1 MPDTIFCMQS
11 LLKLLRRAAFSIGA
25 IILVVYVVR
34 AFDSRRFP
42 DLGPEYRIHFAS
54 EFRAADEADTDWS
67 AYLQIED
74 ALAAELDRKIDPD
87 LRPDSILDRYSS
99 ESLTHPDRFDGDW
112 NRSFELRAARPRGV
126 AVMLH
131 GLTDSPYSM
140 LSTAQS
146 AVGSGYNVI
155 VPRMP
160 GHGFAVAGLLQA
172 RWEDWTAALRIAIR
186 RALEI
191 REPGQPLLLVG
202 YSNGGLL
209 AIDYALRCHD
219 NDRLPCPDR
228 IILMS
233 PAIAISPSAVIANW
247 HSALSWLPYFEKF
260 QWLSVLPEI
269 DPFKFTSFP
278 KRAAWEIHKI
288 AKRTHAMLKE
298 PGRTELL
305 PPILTFQSVVDNT
318 VSSRAIVSLLYDKL
332 PKNGSE
338 LVVYDIN
345 RNSTIVHLMRKIPR
359 DPLDFFRSRAPLNYD
374 VTILRNRSDKTLE
387 ISAFTLAAGSE
398 AFTSANTGLEWP
410 LGIFSLSH
418 IAIPF
423 PAIDPLYGD
432 GQGATASEARIV
444 LGALAPRGEL
454 GVLSLSPA
462 YFLRTRYNPFFAA
475 QARYMNDWLAGDE

>member
-1 MPDTIFCMQS
+1 MLDTIFPMQS
-11 LLKLLRRAAFSIGA
+11 LFRLLSRTAIVIGA

-42 DLGPEYRIHFAS
+42 DLGPEFRIHFAS
-54 EFRAADEADTDWS
+54 EFSASDESDTDWR

-74 ALAAELDRKIDPD
+74 ELADELDRKIDPD
-87 LRPDSILDRYSS
+87 LRPDSVLDRYSAD
-99 ESLTHPDRFDGDW
+99 SLSHPDRFDGDW
-112 NRSFELRAARPRGV
+112 NRSFELRAAKPRGV

-131 GLTDSPYSM
+131 GLSDSPYSM

-146 AVGSGYNVI
+146 AVGSGYHVI

-160 GHGFAVAGLLQA
+160 GHGFAVGGLLQA
-172 RWEDWTAALRIAIR
+172 RWEDWAAAMRIAIR
-186 RALEI
+186 RAMEI
-191 REPGQPLLLVG
+191 RQPGQPLLMVG

-209 AIDYALRCHD
+209 AVDYALRCHD
-219 NDRLPCPDR
+219 NDQLPCPDR

-233 PAIAISPSAVIANW
+233 PAIAISPSAIVTNW

-288 AKRTHAMLKE
+288 AKRTHALLDE
-298 PGRTELL
+298 PSRTEML

-318 VSSRAIVSLLYDKL
+318 VSSSAIVSHLYNKL

-338 LVVYDIN
+338 LVIYDVN
-345 RNSTIVHLMRKIPR
+345 RNSTIVHLMQKIPDDPVEFFR
-359 DPLDFFRSRAPLNYD
+359 GSAPLDYD
-374 VTILRNRSDKTLE
+374 VTILRNSSPSTLK
-387 ISAFTLAAGSE
+387 ISAFMLAAGSE
-398 AFTSANTGLEWP
+398 TFESVETRLEWP
-410 LGIFSLSH
+410 LGTFSLSH

-432 GQGATASEARIV
+432 GKSATASEARIV
-444 LGALAPRGEL
+444 LGAIAPRGEL

-475 QARYMNDWLAGDE
+475 QARYMNRWLANDE